1 MGVIIGKKCS
11 KIAESEAADYIGG
24 VTLALDMTARDLQ
37 EELKAKGH
45 PWSIAK
51 GFDTSC
57 PVGSFIPKEQIQNLE
72 RLKIWCKVN
81 DQLRQSGETD
91 KMIFKL
97 NYLISYISKYFT
109 LEVGDVILT
118 GTPKGVGPVKSGDVI
133 QCGLINLMNDKQLIE
148 MKFDVK

>member
-1 MGVIIGKKCS
+1 MCS
-11 KIAESEAADYIGG
+11 
-24 VTLALDMTARDLQ
+24 
-37 EELKAKGH
+37 
-45 PWSIAK
+45 

-57 PVGSFIPKEQIQNLE
+57 PVGSFVPKEQIQNLE
-72 RLKIWCKVN
+72 RLRIWCKVN

-109 LEVGDVILT
+109 LEVGDLILT
-118 GTPKGVGPVKSGDVI
+118 GTPKGVGPVNSGDI
-133 QCGLINLMNDKQLIE
+133 IHCGLVDLSNDKQLIE